1 MCYIYVV
8 TGPHGNWLVVPK
20 KQKVAAGGEGNII
33 LLRCRSILQKGKED
47 EKELP
52 PGPILEIQNCLV
64 TELAEGRKEGLE
76 NRR

>member
-1 MCYIYVV
+1 M
-8 TGPHGNWLVVPK
+8 
-20 KQKVAAGGEGNII
+20 
-33 LLRCRSILQKGKED
+33 GKED

-64 TELAEGRKEGLE
+64 TKLAGGRKEGLE